1 MLPSPNRM
9 LAWMLRA
16 ISSRDEASAEIGDV
30 LDEYGELT
38 TAGRSPRHPA
48 LWMNTRV
55 TWSILAALRAVTPK
69 WMRSMGLIL
78 RDAFRAIRSTPAQS
92 AFIVFVLA
100 AGITLGTVTF
110 SVVDATVL
118 KPLPL
123 ERPEQLVSISVRD
136 QAFKQRITSDLFWRL
151 HDELQSVEDFAGWK
165 YSTGVMA
172 TVAGVTDQVSIRNA
186 TSDVFRMFR
195 WTTAIGRFWT
205 AADDARG
212 DAEVAVLGYR
222 FWHEKLAGDPS
233 VLGKTAVVGSH
244 AYTVIGVL
252 SAASDHPD
260 VNVTTSEIW
269 APTLIPLKPTDAP
282 MYIWARMRPGV
293 STAQLA
299 RDVQRIAGTPDWQ
312 PTVTTLLDGYV
323 SDYRSWMLLALGASV
338 LVALVACANAANLM
352 LTRAAG
358 RVREMAIRASLGAS
372 RTHVAAMVVTEGL
385 LLSAAATIAALLF
398 SVEGVRV
405 ARLAITTAALNVN
418 RVSTI
423 SLSGRVLAVAVA
435 TSFITGVLCSLV
447 PARQASGAPISA
459 LLKDPDAYMGTAR
472 RGWRSVFLTTEIAS
486 VVVLLVMTWL
496 FVLSLIHVNSVD
508 LGIDLDNLLAIS
520 PRLSFQ
526 GTVDEVRQRVLDLR
540 GVSDV
545 AVATSTAPLISGALY
560 GGWTTTDVRAADAEQ
575 SSSKPAL
582 TALDYRVT
590 PNYFAVVGLRI
601 LQGRA
606 LSEGAQDVSAVVLDR
621 KASRQLFG
629 DQNPI
634 GRQIVATRPPR
645 MFTVV
650 GMVPDVYERGAEEDH
665 LPSAYFALAPNPARK
680 FACLFVK
687 TSRPG
692 SEMLPIV
699 SAALKSLG
707 PNLKEPFVFAADD
720 TVRQMTA
727 SRRFN
732 AQMMSVF
739 GIVGIFIG
747 AAGVYAVMASFVA
760 QQTREIGVR
769 LALGAT
775 PSRIERAVLM
785 LASRHLLVGF
795 ALGVPLAW
803 WLSRGFSA
811 LFFRVT
817 PADLSV
823 YIGVGMLLAVAGYL
837 AAWVPAR
844 RAAHVDP
851 IVSLRR

>member
-151 HDELQSVEDFAGWK
+151 HDELPTVEDFAGR
-165 YSTGVMA
+165 SMTTGVMV
-172 TVAGVTDQVSIRNA
+172 TVAGVTDQVSITRA

-195 WTTAIGRFWT
+195 LTPVIGQFWTTA
-205 AADDARG
+205 DDAKS
-212 DAEVAVLGYR
+212 DADVAVLGYR
-222 FWHEKLAGDPS
+222 FWREQLGADPA
-233 VLGKTAVVGSH
+233 VLGKTVSIGTRI
-244 AYTVIGVL
+244 YTIIGVL
-252 SAASDHPD
+252 SAASDHPEVD
-260 VNVTTSEIW
+260 LTTTAVW
-269 APTLIPLKPTDAP
+269 TPTLIPLTRIDAP
-282 MYIWARMRPGV
+282 IGITARMRPGV
-293 STAQLA
+293 TPVQLA
-299 RDVQRIAGTPDWQ
+299 RDIQRIAETSDWQ
-312 PTVTTLLDGYV
+312 PKVTRLLDAYTSRFG
-323 SDYRSWMLLALGASV
+323 SWMLLALGAAA
-338 LVALVACANAANLM
+338 LVVLVACANAANLM
-352 LTRAAG
+352 LTRAAT
-358 RVREMAIRASLGAS
+358 RMQELAIRAALGAS
-372 RTHVAAMVVTEGL
+372 RRHVATMVVTEGL
-385 LLSAAATIAALLF
+385 LLSAAATTAALLL
-398 SVEGVRV
+398 SIGGVRL
-405 ARLAITTAALNVN
+405 ARVAITSAPLGVFRA
-418 RVSTI
+418 STI
-423 SLSGRVLAVAVA
+423 SLNGRVLVMAIAVAVM
-435 TSFITGVLCSLV
+435 TGVLCSLV
-447 PARQASGAPISA
+447 PAWQTSRAPMSM
-459 LLKDPDAYMGTAR
+459 LLKDADSRTSTVR
-472 RGWRSVFLTTEIAS
+472 RGWRSIFLTAEIAS

-496 FVLSLIHVNSVD
+496 FVVSLIHVNAID
-508 LGIDLDNLLAIS
+508 LGLDTEHLLAIS
-520 PRLSFQ
+520 PRSEFQ
-526 GTVDEVRQRVLDLR
+526 GTVDDVQQRIAGMPGVSGVAVSTTSLPLIGRAFGGAWPTIDLR
-540 GVSDV
+540 AQNSEGASG
-545 AVATSTAPLISGALY
+545 APLQ
-560 GGWTTTDVRAADAEQ
+560 V
-575 SSSKPAL
+575 
-582 TALDYRVT
+582 LDYRVT
-590 PNYFAVVGLRI
+590 PNYFAVAGLRMI
-601 LQGRA
+601 QGRTLPA
-606 LSEGAQDVSAVVLDR
+606 FADDASAVVLDQQ
-621 KASRQLFG
+621 AARQLFG
-629 DQNPI
+629 DDNAV
-634 GRQIVATRPPR
+634 GRQILVAKPAGV
-645 MFTVV
+645 FTVV
-650 GMVPDVYERGAEEDH
+650 GVVPHVYPRGVEEDQW
-665 LPSAYFALAPNPARK
+665 PSAYFALKPNPARK
-680 FACLFVK
+680 FAALFVK
-687 TSRPG
+687 TSRPA
-692 SEMLPIV
+692 EDMLPV
-699 SAALKSLG
+699 VTDALKSVG
-707 PNLKEPFVFAADD
+707 PNLKEPFVFIADD
-720 TVRQMTA
+720 AVQRITA
-727 SRRFN
+727 TRRFN

-739 GIVGIFIG
+739 GIVGILIG